1 MYNSPAKLTR
11 YVSSETAVL
20 NVRQAMVEN
29 ALDAL

>member
-20 NVRQAMVEN
+20 NVHAGGG
-29 ALDAL
+29 